1 MAGVEKEEG
10 AGNKHPEK
18 HLQGGEELVQRP
30 TGKKQNERKQA
41 AQAPSKVSRRR
52 QRFTRVR
59 AAEKS
64 RGTTKGH
71 GFENHEITV

>member
-1 MAGVEKEEG
+1 MAGAEKEEG

-18 HLQGGEELVQRP
+18 HLQGGEELGERP
-30 TGKKQNERKQA
+30 TGEKQNEREQA

-52 QRFTRVR
+52 KRFTRFRV
-59 AAEKS
+59 AEKS